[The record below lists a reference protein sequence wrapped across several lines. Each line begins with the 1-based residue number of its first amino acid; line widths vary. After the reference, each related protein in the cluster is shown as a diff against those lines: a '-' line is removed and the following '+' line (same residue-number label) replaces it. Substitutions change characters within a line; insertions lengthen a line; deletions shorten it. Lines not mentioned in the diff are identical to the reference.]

1 MLKCCM
7 SLLYR
12 TAVCV
17 CQVVSVESDVCV
29 LILYFGS
36 LQFEVESMLR
46 WTLND
51 EESILK
57 TQVKALV
64 CVCVC
69 VRERERERE
78 RECVCVC
85 AKVAAEDEEG
95 RRGHPPDAHAGGD
108 SQKHARLRC
117 G

>member
-1 MLKCCM
+1 MLHDLMMGCDMLKCCM

-69 VRERERERE
+69 ERERERERE
-78 RECVCVC
+78 RVCVCV
-85 AKVAAEDEEG
+85 
-95 RRGHPPDAHAGGD
+95 
-108 SQKHARLRC
+108 QK
-117 G
+117 